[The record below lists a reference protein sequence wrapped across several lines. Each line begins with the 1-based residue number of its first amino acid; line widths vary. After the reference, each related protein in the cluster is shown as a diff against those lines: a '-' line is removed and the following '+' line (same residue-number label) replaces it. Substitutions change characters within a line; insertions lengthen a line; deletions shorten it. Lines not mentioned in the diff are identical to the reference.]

1 MANFGNKQSESF
13 ELLLL
18 FYHFLMEVSVCN
30 MYMKPVE
37 SQGAKISYI
46 YGARHMLKSK

>member
-1 MANFGNKQSESF
+1 MSIR
-13 ELLLL
+13 
-18 FYHFLMEVSVCN
+18 N

-37 SQGAKISYI
+37 SQGARICYN